1 MPCFILA
8 FAGWDSLIFYSS
20 VQNLPENLLMQFLYS
35 LRLIQIDLRQIV
47 GNVVDTGIQE
57 IVPCLSSPGWCIFEL
72 LVSLLQVNGAI
83 LVIQSLNDAL
93 LDVILLEFLQSQIVR
108 HSHDI
113 YELFGAIQLF
123 IDGYRLDQKLINSLL
138 SSLRFDILYAI
149 D

>member
-1 MPCFILA
+1 M
-8 FAGWDSLIFYSS
+8 
-20 VQNLPENLLMQFLYS
+20 
-35 LRLIQIDLRQIV
+35 
-47 GNVVDTGIQE
+47 
-57 IVPCLSSPGWCIFEL
+57 
-72 LVSLLQVNGAI
+72 SLLQVNGAI

-138 SSLRFDILYAI
+138 SSLCFDILYAI